1 MDMIFNN
8 IIGFEWGKDNLYKN
22 FIKHKVTNGE
32 CEELFFNIPF
42 IIIDDKKHSQ
52 KEKRHAAFG
61 ITETGRKLTIVFTI
75 RNKKIRVISARDMNK
90 KERSFYEEKK

>member
-8 IIGFEWGKDNLYKN
+8 IIGFEWDKGNLYKN

-32 CEELFFNIPF
+32 CEELFFNIPL

-52 KEKRHAAFG
+52 KEKRYAAFG
-61 ITETGRKLTIVFTI
+61 ITEIGRKLTIVFTI
-75 RNKKIRVISARDMNK
+75 RNKKIRIISARNMNK
-90 KERSFYEEKK
+90 KERNFYEEKK